1 MRLKTK
7 MKVHVGAVVL
17 LATACITFAAF
28 AAYPSVAHV
37 RLPGSARKVLREL
50 LGDSVSA
57 ANAPL
62 AGADG
67 TGNGYHGRDS
77 VEVKEACEEIYGLL
91 PCSSSVAGSTFLMAA
106 YGYLVLVAAQL
117 ISDGSELLLQVLD
130 PGLIGG
136 LLLPVLGALP
146 DTLLILVSGLGG
158 TKEEAQEQVL
168 VGMGVLAGSTIMIL
182 TVAWGGSLICGRCD
196 LIEKPTRRDSSSAG
210 APGRPGSAGAGAG
223 AAGGGVGGS
232 FVLVAKDRT
241 LTRPYNWY
249 RTGVTTDEQTRIGA
263 WIMMGSVVPFIIM
276 QIPLMDGASG
286 EYYEQQSRIA
296 ALLGL
301 LLSFA
306 GLVAYC
312 AYQVL
317 SPWLQASKIQYA
329 RVHYLRT
336 MAIRDLHHLALKNT
350 WGGLVRPD
358 GSPDRDTLHKVF
370 RHFDEDGSGSLS
382 RSEIKGLILGLGIQ
396 NQGDVPPE
404 AQIHEW
410 MRDFDSNSDGEI
422 GEEEFVHGMERWMA
436 QFGGGPGGAGK
447 HRRRQSS
454 TNLESILDGHVDTA
468 KVHLEG
474 LEDSLLDEQE
484 GDDDDDDEDE
494 EAPKTPAEIY
504 RQAIIKIVGGALLV
518 TVFADPVVD
527 SITSF
532 SKASHIPA
540 FFVAFVVTPLASN
553 ASELIS
559 CLIFAMKRRKRTISL
574 TYSQVYGAISMNNTM
589 CLGTFL
595 ALVYFRSLNWQFSA
609 EVTIILLNTFII
621 GILGGTRRT
630 FQTWLAF
637 PVLALY
643 PLSILIVAFLDY
655 VLGWN

>member
-1 MRLKTK
+1 M
-7 MKVHVGAVVL
+7 
-17 LATACITFAAF
+17 
-28 AAYPSVAHV
+28 
-37 RLPGSARKVLREL
+37 
-50 LGDSVSA
+50 
-57 ANAPL
+57 
-62 AGADG
+62 
-67 TGNGYHGRDS
+67 
-77 VEVKEACEEIYGLL
+77 
-91 PCSSSVAGSTFLMAA
+91 FLMAA

-117 ISDGSELLLQVLD
+117 ISDGSELLLQVRARKGQVLD

-158 TKEEAQEQVL
+158 SKEEAQDQVL

-182 TVAWGGSLICGRCD
+182 TIAWGGSLICGRCD
-196 LIEKPTRRDSSSAG
+196 LIEKPTRRDSTG
-210 APGRPGSAGAGAG
+210 AGAGAG
-223 AAGGGVGGS
+223 AGGAGGGGAGGS

-286 EYYEQQSRIA
+286 EYYEEQSRIA

-336 MAIRDLHHLALKNT
+336 MAIRDLHQLALQNT

-358 GSPDRDTLHKVF
+358 GTPDRDTLHKVF

-396 NQGDVPPE
+396 NKGDVPPE
-404 AQIHEW
+404 NEIQEW

-422 GEEEFVHGMERWMA
+422 GVEEFVQGMERWMA
-436 QFGGGPGGAGK
+436 QFGGGGGGK
-447 HRRRQSS
+447 QHTRRQSS

-474 LEDSLLDEQE
+474 LEDGLLDEPE
-484 GDDDDDDEDE
+484 ADDDDDDEDE

-504 RQAIIKIVGGALLV
+504 RQAIMLIVGGALLV
-518 TVFADPVVD
+518 TVFAEPVVD

-532 SKASHIPA
+532 SKASHIPP

-559 CLIFAMKRRKRTISL
+559 CLIFALKRRKRTISL

-595 ALVYFRSLNWQFSA
+595 ALVYFRSLKWQFSA
-609 EVTIILLNTFII
+609 EVTIILLNTFIV